1 MASLTSI
8 RNGLGTNLEN
18 ISSLT
23 VFKFVPDFVEPPTAV
38 VGVVELIEYDIK
50 LGEKPFVV
58 VGNKMDEENA
68 AKYVTEFSQRFPGI
82 ELHTISALLGDGLPH
97 LKKKLLESLS

>member
-38 VGVVELIEYDIK
+38 VGVVELIEYDIYLCFK
-50 LGEKPFVV
+50 G
-58 VGNKMDEENA
+58 
-68 AKYVTEFSQRFPGI
+68 
-82 ELHTISALLGDGLPH
+82 
-97 LKKKLLESLS
+97 